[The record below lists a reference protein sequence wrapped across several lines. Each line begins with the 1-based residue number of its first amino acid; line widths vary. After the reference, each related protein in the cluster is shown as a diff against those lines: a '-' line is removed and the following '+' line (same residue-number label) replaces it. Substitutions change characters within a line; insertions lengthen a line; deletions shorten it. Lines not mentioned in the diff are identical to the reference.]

1 MLRLMKVAVTGS
13 LSSGKSSVCRLLQQR
28 GAITISADA
37 IVHQLF
43 ETPLVRNKIK
53 ALFGSKVFHADGTID
68 RTGLSQIVFQ
78 DDLDLKR
85 LEQLLHPLAFKEIQK
100 QYDLALLEHHPKNTL
115 FVVEVP
121 LLFEAGWQSWF
132 DKIIAVEASV
142 NKRKERFTERGFDSL
157 EFEKRTGR
165 LLDPSQVAKQSH
177 FVIIND
183 QDLSSLKNQVE
194 TILKELN
201 PNK

>member
-1 MLRLMKVAVTGS
+1 MKVAVTGS

>member
-43 ETPLVRNKIK
+43 ETSFVRNKIK
-53 ALFGSKVFHADGTID
+53 ELFGSKVFRADGLID
-68 RTGLSQIVFQ
+68 RSRLSQIVFQ
-78 DDLDLKR
+78 DDLELKR
-85 LEQLLHPLAFKEIQK
+85 LEQLLHPLALEEIQK
-100 QYDLALLEHHPKNTL
+100 RYDLALLQDHPKNTL

-142 NKRKERFTERGFDSL
+142 NRRKERFTERGFENL
-157 EFEKRTGR
+157 EFERRTRR
-165 LLDPSQVAKQSH
+165 LLDPSQVSKQSH

-194 TILKELN
+194 NILKELN